1 MPKAIKKRVI
11 KKIEAEEEV
20 KGIVRHIADFIRQR
34 KKLFILISSV
44 LVIVIAITITFILY
58 TLHLTK
64 KAYSLQKE
72 ADNYYYNI
80 NLKTPFIEEERWK
93 KALELYQQSLKVKPT
108 PLVQFYI
115 GNCYYRLNDFDNAVK
130 AYTLFINKYTHE
142 EGLLPLVYQRLSSSY
157 IKSGKSEEALKT
169 LQIFKNFKNGAFKDT
184 ALIGEARLY
193 EEIGK
198 VEDAKKIY
206 REIIKGFP
214 SSPWT
219 NEAKSKTETKEKP

>member
-20 KGIVRHIADFIRQR
+20 KGFIRHTTDFISQR
-34 KKLFILISSV
+34 KKLLILISSV

-58 TLHLTK
+58 TIHLTK
-64 KAYSLQKE
+64 KAYSLQRE

-80 NLKTPFIEEERWK
+80 NLETPFIEEERWE
-93 KALELYQQSLKVKPT
+93 KALELYQQSLKIKST

-115 GNCYYRLNDFDNAVK
+115 GNCYYRLNDFNNAAK

-142 EGLLPLVYQRLSSSY
+142 EGLLPLVYQKLSSSY

-169 LQIFKNFKNGAFKDT
+169 LQTLKNFKNGAFKDT
-184 ALIGEARLY
+184 ALIEEARLY
-193 EEIGK
+193 EEIGRA
-198 VEDAKKIY
+198 EDAKKIY
-206 REIIKGFP
+206 REIVKGFS
-214 SSPWT
+214 SSPWS
-219 NEAKSKTETKEKP
+219 NEAKSKTETREKP